1 MKIITRKKS
10 NENVTIVLRAN
21 GHREKEKKWS
31 MKNKME
37 WEVIEFTEWNF
48 N

>member
-21 GHREKEKKWS
+21 GHREKEK
-31 MKNKME
+31 NGA
-37 WEVIEFTEWNF
+37 
-48 N
+48 